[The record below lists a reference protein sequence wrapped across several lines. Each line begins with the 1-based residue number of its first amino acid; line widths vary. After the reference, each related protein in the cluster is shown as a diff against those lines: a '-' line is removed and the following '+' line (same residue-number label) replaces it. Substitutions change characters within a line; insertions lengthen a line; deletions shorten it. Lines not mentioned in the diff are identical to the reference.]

1 MRKDIQ
7 NDIDKITFILKSM
20 ERKSVFICVNLE
32 DYNILSFQDFANLE
46 NKDQTDNNW
55 VWFRIVKKENKKL
68 YISQE
73 IMENQDQSNLLN
85 EKNIKNLKKYIKF
98 LIQIINDNTTL

>member
-1 MRKDIQ
+1 MRKDIH
-7 NDIDKITFILKSM
+7 NDIEKITFIIRSM
-20 ERKSVFICVNLE
+20 ERKSVFICFNLE
-32 DYNILSFQDFANLE
+32 NYNILSFQDFANLE

-73 IMENQDQSNLLN
+73 IMENQL
-85 EKNIKNLKKYIKF
+85 EKSINDVENLKNYVKF
-98 LIQIINDNTTL
+98 LLKCLKSTTI

>member
-32 DYNILSFQDFANLE
+32 DYNILSFQDFANL
-46 NKDQTDNNW
+46 KDKDKTNDQW

-68 YISQE
+68 YISQV
-73 IMENQDQSNLLN
+73 IIENQFEHSIKDLENLKNYVKFLLKCLQSN
-85 EKNIKNLKKYIKF
+85 YS
-98 LIQIINDNTTL
+98 

>member
-7 NDIDKITFILKSM
+7 NDIEKITFIIRSM
-20 ERKSVFICVNLE
+20 ERKSVFICFNLE
-32 DYNILSFQDFANLE
+32 DYNILCFQDFANLE

-55 VWFRIVKKENKKL
+55 VWFRIVKKDNKKL

-85 EKNIKNLKKYIKF
+85 EKNIKNLKKYIQF

>member
-7 NDIDKITFILKSM
+7 NDIEKITFIIRSM
-20 ERKSVFICVNLE
+20 ERKSVFICFNLE

-73 IMENQDQSNLLN
+73 IMENQL
-85 EKNIKNLKKYIKF
+85 EKSINDVENLKNYVKF
-98 LIQIINDNTTL
+98 LLKCLKSTTI

>member
-7 NDIDKITFILKSM
+7 NDIDKITFILESM

-32 DYNILSFQDFANLE
+32 EYNILSFQDFSNL
-46 NKDQTDNNW
+46 KDKDKTNDQW

-68 YISQE
+68 YISQV
-73 IMENQDQSNLLN
+73 IMENQLEHSINDLENLKNYVKFLLKCLQSN
-85 EKNIKNLKKYIKF
+85 YS
-98 LIQIINDNTTL
+98 

>member
-7 NDIDKITFILKSM
+7 NDIEKITFIIRSM
-20 ERKSVFICVNLE
+20 ERKSVFICFNLE

-73 IMENQDQSNLLN
+73 IMENQL
-85 EKNIKNLKKYIKF
+85 EKSINDVENLKNYVKF
-98 LIQIINDNTTL
+98 LLKCLKFTTI